1 MFNCAR
7 HGVFWRKV
15 PARKPVATRRRAARA
30 APAGGPAP
38 RLEALPVADECGR
51 GRFECQECGHG
62 WTSNTAHR
70 SLAQYC
76 NECDARNSAAASGL
90 GDGDYCVVAP
100 AGRADADEPAGTFYY
115 DPAREGGGGGGGATY
130 YEPTPAVADTKI
142 VVEPREGDAA
152 AAAAPKAAPKRL
164 GLRAHHCSGCA
175 TGRCKRPPPVSKT
188 HVSTG
193 STATSLSTKTW
204 STGGSSAYTC
214 GSINSKYDPADLVL
228 IDGLLARG
236 ECDALIAAAEAET
249 FGSTGFPR
257 QYRGNL
263 RLITTDAS
271 LADALWARLRP
282 LVPATVTHKGATWD
296 AYGCN
301 ERLRVA
307 RYETG
312 DLFASHLD
320 ADYRR
325 GDGSMFTVNIYLND
339 VVDGGRTRFEGGER
353 GRERLVNL
361 AVAPAAGRAVV
372 FAQPSAGRY
381 LYHDG
386 EPLGSGRK
394 YLLRTDVMY
403 RRRGGEPAAR
413 SDDEVARLYGLAPGA

>member
-1 MFNCAR
+1 MGFAIVVIVVVTILMAALLR
-7 HGVFWRKV
+7 R
-15 PARKPVATRRRAARA
+15 ATKKSGDRRRAAPER
-30 APAGGPAP
+30 
-38 RLEALPVADECGR
+38 V
-51 GRFECQECGHG
+51 
-62 WTSNTAHR
+62 
-70 SLAQYC
+70 
-76 NECDARNSAAASGL
+76 
-90 GDGDYCVVAP
+90 
-100 AGRADADEPAGTFYY
+100 
-115 DPAREGGGGGGGATY
+115 
-130 YEPTPAVADTKI
+130 
-142 VVEPREGDAA
+142 
-152 AAAAPKAAPKRL
+152 
-164 GLRAHHCSGCA
+164 GCA
-175 TGRCKRPPPVSKT
+175 TAWARLLEDADAPVAIAP
-188 HVSTG
+188 HYETG
-193 STATSLSTKTW
+193 A
-204 STGGSSAYTC
+204 AQ
-214 GSINSKYDPADLVL
+214 YDPADLVL

-325 GDGSMFTVNIYLND
+325 GDGDGSMFTVNIYLND

-353 GRERLVNL
+353 GRDRPVRL
-361 AVAPAAGRAVV
+361 AVEPRAGRAVV

-403 RRRGGEPAAR
+403 RRRGGAAEPAAR